1 MPYLLAPLVGALIT
15 IMSGINSRF
24 SEAVGYLLAAPII
37 HVAGLATVSLLLLVR
52 REERRPGRLPF
63 YYYSGGALGVVTVF
77 SSAYA
82 FASLGA
88 SLAVALA
95 LAGQALFSLFAD
107 STGFLGRKRY
117 PLSARSVPGVA
128 LTLLGAAAMV
138 GDWRADAPAI
148 IAALIAGVVP
158 GLTFILNSELGKRKG
173 LLRSVRMNYVTGLI
187 TSLLVLLAAGLP
199 LAGASARLAD
209 AGAFLAISGGVM
221 GVAVVSSMNYIFPRV
236 PAFHAT
242 LLAFIGQALAGLVMD
257 FASEG
262 IWDWRKLVGTLIVL
276 AGLALNALL
285 ARGAQAAPGEAAAG
299 GGSK

>member
-24 SEAVGYLLAAPII
+24 SEAVGYQLAAPII
-37 HVAGLATVSLLLLVR
+37 HVAGLVTVSLALLLR

-63 YYYSGGALGVVTVF
+63 YYYSGGVLGVATVF

-117 PLSARSVPGVA
+117 PLSARSVPGAA
-128 LTLLGAAAMV
+128 LAFLGAAAMV
-138 GDWRADAPAI
+138 GDWRADAPALL
-148 IAALIAGVVP
+148 AALVAGVVP
-158 GLTFILNSELGKRKG
+158 GLTFILNSELGRHKG
-173 LLRSVRMNYVTGLI
+173 LLRSVRMNYITGLS
-187 TSLLVLLAAGLP
+187 TSLLVLLATGLT
-199 LAGASARLAD
+199 LAGAGARLAD
-209 AGAFLAISGGVM
+209 AGAFLALGGGVM

-236 PAFHAT
+236 PAFYAT
-242 LLAFIGQALAGLVMD
+242 LLAFIGQALAGLAID
-257 FASEG
+257 FAREG
-262 IWDWRKLVGTLIVL
+262 SWDWRKLAGILLVL
-276 AGLALNALL
+276 AGLAANALL
-285 ARGAQAAPGEAAAG
+285 SRRAEAAPEG
-299 GGSK
+299 GAL